1 MESRKRAKQPLEG
14 DENKSKRVKQ
24 TIQAWF
30 HSEGSTGSGSPSNT
44 LPRVNPVENE
54 QSLND
59 SGVDRDTNQ
68 SAQPA
73 HLEEEDIPELMDQPT
88 GTHFA
93 MATNQ
98 NLSPTQTAEDLAQGS
113 HTPRNPQ
120 VDATKRKG
128 LKWLFKTGALGPVTN
143 ALGPIKQAAE
153 IFVECVD
160 SYKVAG
166 KAKAEHDELIARLE
180 GLFDDIA
187 GYFGEGCSQPMT
199 ASMSRLC
206 KSIQEELEL
215 IQDKKGRSAGARY
228 LAANDEAEEILERY
242 RRVEGYLERLS
253 LNANLSMWK
262 LAHVQA
268 TDYQSDRMFSL
279 IDRLPS
285 VLPARYNSAEGE
297 ALKRRECT
305 PGTRVQE
312 IAQVLGW
319 VRNRG
324 EGAVYWLNGMAGTG
338 KTTISYS
345 VCTALDSGHML
356 GASFFCSRLRE
367 ECRNVN
373 KIIPSIAYQLARF
386 SRPFQY
392 ALCNALEKNPD
403 AHGGALRMQFDALIK
418 DPILQ
423 VEHTLPE
430 ELIVV
435 IDALDECD
443 NTDGTRDILDALLS
457 RVADLPIKF
466 IVSSRPEPQ
475 IRDQMADER
484 VRFRLVLHELDTGH
498 VQVDMK

>member
-1 MESRKRAKQPLEG
+1 MEPRKRAKQPLEG

-30 HSEGSTGSGSPSNT
+30 HSEGSTRSGSPSNT

-59 SGVDRDTNQ
+59 SNAENNTNQ
-68 SAQPA
+68 SSQPA
-73 HLEEEDIPELMDQPT
+73 HPVEDLPELTDQLT

-93 MATNQ
+93 MATDQ
-98 NLSPTQTAEDLAQGS
+98 TLLTAQTAGGTNVDELRDHADRNPPDLAQGS
-113 HTPRNPQ
+113 YTPRNPQ
-120 VDATKRKG
+120 VDGTKRKG

-166 KAKAEHDELIARLE
+166 KTKVEHDELIARLE

-199 ASMSRLC
+199 AR
-206 KSIQEELEL
+206 
-215 IQDKKGRSAGARY
+215 KKRGGSF
-228 LAANDEAEEILERY
+228 AANDEAEEILERY
-242 RRVEGYLERLS
+242 RRVEGYLERLSGKETYVYLVECEPVNLEARACASNRLSDRLS

-312 IAQVLGW
+312 IAKVLGW

-418 DPILQ
+418 GPVLQ
-423 VEHTLPE
+423 VQHTLPE

-443 NTDGTRDILDALLS
+443 NTESTRRMLESLRYA
-457 RVADLPIKF
+457 IK
-466 IVSSRPEPQ
+466 
-475 IRDQMADER
+475 
-484 VRFRLVLHELDTGH
+484 
-498 VQVDMK
+498 